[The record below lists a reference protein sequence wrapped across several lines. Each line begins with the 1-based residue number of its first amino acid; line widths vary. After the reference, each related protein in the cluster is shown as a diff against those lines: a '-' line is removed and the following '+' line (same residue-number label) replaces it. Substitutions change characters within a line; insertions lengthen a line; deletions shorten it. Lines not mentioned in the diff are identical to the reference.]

1 MGRPWDAGPGALH
14 ETAVAVAAVPTG
26 QILNKLM
33 KLRVLLARTLYSTV
47 YYMYAHTHTHT
58 HAHTLHT
65 HTHMYKRAHCT
76 HVHVHTRTYT
86 HCTLDYLGLLL
97 LGRDSTVSPCK
108 L

>member
-47 YYMYAHTHTHT
+47 YYMYAHTHTHVHTHTHT
-58 HAHTLHT
+58 HAHTHT
-65 HTHMYKRAHCT
+65 HVQTRT
-76 HVHVHTRTYT
+76 LHTRTYT
-86 HCTLDYLGLLL
+86 YTHVHTLHTGLPGSVAAWERLY
-97 LGRDSTVSPCK
+97 C
-108 L
+108 